1 MMSHL
6 RTVSHLLINNKTRII
21 NNKNIIRSL
30 SQNNDNNEIP
40 SERLDNPKDSRPA
53 SFYEKKSDIDETKK
67 YNMILSDLKNIN
79 EKQDWILIFS
89 GTIYLQIIF
98 STIFFR

>member
-1 MMSHL
+1 MMLHL

-40 SERLDNPKDSRPA
+40 A

-67 YNMILSDLKNIN
+67 YNLILSDLKNIK

>member
-40 SERLDNPKDSRPA
+40 A

-67 YNMILSDLKNIN
+67 YNMILSNLENIK

>member
-1 MMSHL
+1 MSHL

-53 SFYEKKSDIDETKK
+53 SFYEKKSDIDETK
-67 YNMILSDLKNIN
+67 YNMILSDLKNIK

>member
-1 MMSHL
+1 MLHL

-40 SERLDNPKDSRPA
+40 A

-67 YNMILSDLKNIN
+67 YNLILSDLKNIK

>member
-1 MMSHL
+1 MSHL
-6 RTVSHLLINNKTRII
+6 RTVSHLFINNKTKII
-21 NNKNIIRSL
+21 NNKNIIRSF
-30 SQNNDNNEIP
+30 SQNNDNNEI
-40 SERLDNPKDSRPA
+40 PA

-67 YNMILSDLKNIN
+67 YNMILSDLKNIK

>member
-1 MMSHL
+1 MSHL

-40 SERLDNPKDSRPA
+40 SERLDNPKDSRPP

-67 YNMILSDLKNIN
+67 YNMILFNLKNIN

>member
-1 MMSHL
+1 MSHL

-30 SQNNDNNEIP
+30 SQNNDNNNEIP

>member
-1 MMSHL
+1 MMLHL

-40 SERLDNPKDSRPA
+40 A

-67 YNMILSDLKNIN
+67 YNMILSDLKNIK

>member
-1 MMSHL
+1 MSHL

-30 SQNNDNNEIP
+30 SQNNEIP

-53 SFYEKKSDIDETKK
+53 SFYEKKSDIDETK
-67 YNMILSDLKNIN
+67 YNMILSNLKNIN

>member
-1 MMSHL
+1 MLHL

-40 SERLDNPKDSRPA
+40 A

-67 YNMILSDLKNIN
+67 YNMILSDLKNIK

>member
-53 SFYEKKSDIDETKK
+53 SFYEKKSDIDVTK
-67 YNMILSDLKNIN
+67 YNIILSNLKNIK

>member
-1 MMSHL
+1 MMLHL
-6 RTVSHLLINNKTRII
+6 RTVSHLLINNKTKII

-40 SERLDNPKDSRPA
+40 SERLENPLDSRPA

-67 YNMILSDLKNIN
+67 YNLILSDLENIK

>member
-1 MMSHL
+1 MISHL

-30 SQNNDNNEIP
+30 SQNNDNNNEIP

-53 SFYEKKSDIDETKK
+53 SFYEKKSDIDETK
-67 YNMILSDLKNIN
+67 YNLILSDLKNIK
-79 EKQDWILIFS
+79 EKQDWILLFS

>member
-1 MMSHL
+1 MSHL

-40 SERLDNPKDSRPA
+40 A

-67 YNMILSDLKNIN
+67 YNMILSNLENIK

>member
-1 MMSHL
+1 MISHL

-30 SQNNDNNEIP
+30 SQNNDNNNEIP

-53 SFYEKKSDIDETKK
+53 SFYEKKSDIDETK

>member
-1 MMSHL
+1 MSHL

>member
-21 NNKNIIRSL
+21 NNKTRIINNKNIIRSL
-30 SQNNDNNEIP
+30 SQNNNEI
-40 SERLDNPKDSRPA
+40 PA
-53 SFYEKKSDIDETKK
+53 SFYEKKSDIDETK
-67 YNMILSDLKNIN
+67 YNIILSNLKNIK

-89 GTIYLQIIF
+89 GAIYFQIIF

>member
-1 MMSHL
+1 MMLHL

-30 SQNNDNNEIP
+30 SQNNEIP

-53 SFYEKKSDIDETKK
+53 SFYEKKSDIDESKK